1 MVGINRVKKIG
12 VFSVLLLFS
21 SCLKGDC
28 EIDKKYALAV
38 ECLQIITQRPSSSA
52 YNLKSEGIHLFTK
65 RKCICIDET
74 RWLGNYSELLE
85 IGDTIIKRKGELR
98 FSFHKKDT
106 IITVDWRCE
115 EPDVSEIR
123 IRGEVIA
130 DLTVQQLR
138 DWKMNKR

>member
-12 VFSVLLLFS
+12 VFSVLLLLS
-21 SCLKGDC
+21 SCFEIDC
-28 EIDKKYALAV
+28 EANKKYISAV
-38 ECLQIITQRPSSSA
+38 ECLQILSKRPTSTT
-52 YNLKSEGIHLFTK
+52 YKLESEGVHIVTK
-65 RKCICIDET
+65 KTCICEDET
-74 RWLGNYSELLE
+74 RWMNSYKMLLE
-85 IGDTIIKRKGELR
+85 QGDTIIKRKGELR
-98 FSFHKKDT
+98 LSFHKKDT